1 MLAHEVLTCTHMP
14 RTPDD
19 RPQTKHAGCNLSAG
33 RSLQLQT
40 YISSAS
46 HGYIIELL
54 RSLQVMSSQ
63 ARRAPGQDDV
73 GNKHG
78 REAAEAD
85 GQHACSIVV
94 RAAGLITE
102 HAGELGGLAQDQR
115 IGGDERQHDGV
126 QVLRAPAKAEQECYR
141 HHNQLRDTYVV
152 YVSSIH

>member
-1 MLAHEVLTCTHMP
+1 MTG
-14 RTPDD
+14 D
-19 RPQTKHAGCNLSAG
+19 RGQTEHAGCNLCAG

-46 HGYIIELL
+46 HGYTIELL
-54 RSLQVMSSQ
+54 RFLQVMSSQ

-78 REAAEAD
+78 REAAKAD

-102 HAGELGGLAQDQR
+102 QAGELGGLAQDQR
-115 IGGDERQHDGV
+115 VGGDERQHDGV

-141 HHNQLRDTYVV
+141 HHNQLRNTY
-152 YVSSIH
+152 SSIC